1 MQMSTVNMLSPDPE
15 AFMRQWLSW
24 EAAQKAN
31 KWQGLN
37 TTRWQNQEYDKAYR
51 AAEGELDPVKR
62 AALFIAM
69 NDMVVNAPT
78 EIPVVYRPNVSA
90 VGNKLVPV
98 LSGWDNIFY
107 NLKDWYR
114 DV

>member
-1 MQMSTVNMLSPDPE
+1 MSTVNMLSPDPQ
-15 AFMRQWLSW
+15 AFMRQWVSW

-37 TTRWQNQEYDKAYR
+37 TTRWHSDDCDKAYR
-51 AAEGELDPVKR
+51 AAEAELDPVKR

-69 NDMVVNAPT
+69 NDMVVNAPI
-78 EIPVVYRPNVSA
+78 EIPVVYRPNVHA
-90 VGNKLVPV
+90 VAHRLVTA
-98 LSGWDNIFY
+98 LSGWDCVFF